1 MIEVIRH
8 GFYTSVQDKGRFN
21 YESYGVPLSGAL
33 DQQSFRMAN
42 RILNNNPKAA
52 AIEIT
57 IKGPKIRFH
66 QKTFITLTGAKIE
79 AKIN

>member
-52 AIEIT
+52 AI
-57 IKGPKIRFH
+57 
-66 QKTFITLTGAKIE
+66 
-79 AKIN
+79 